1 MAGVFFDDEAAN
13 TLVSVAC
20 GSAGRLVL
28 AAFAAFGRK
37 LVTELDFAAE
47 VAEEVE
53 VDMCEI
59 VGVIVMTDKTV
70 VSVPVGC

>member
-1 MAGVFFDDEAAN
+1 MAGVFFDDGSAN

-20 GSAGRLVL
+20 GSTGRLVL

-37 LVTELDFAAE
+37 LVTELEFAAE
-47 VAEEVE
+47 VAVEVE
-53 VDMCEI
+53 LDRRGI
-59 VGVIVMTDKTV
+59 VGVIVVTDKIV